1 MSTDRHHDSPSTGV
15 EPVNTDVA
23 FEKADI
29 STGAIYIY
37 LIGLAISVILTFG
50 VCVFILS
57 GTTHMVDSSDT
68 PPPPIRQEMG
78 KAFEAMPPEPRLQGV
93 PGHDNDPQEDLRE
106 KMKHDSQAT
115 KRYEMLDQSSGMAQI
130 PIEDAMKMIVE
141 KGLPGAPPPE
151 PK

>member
-1 MSTDRHHDSPSTGV
+1 MSTDRHHDSHPTGV

-37 LIGLAISVILTFG
+37 LIGLSISVILTFG

-106 KMKHDSQAT
+106 KVRHDLQAMHH
-115 KRYEMLDQSSGMAQI
+115 YEMVDQSSGMAQI

>member
-1 MSTDRHHDSPSTGV
+1 MSTDRHHDSHPAGG

-23 FEKADI
+23 WERADI

-57 GTTHMVDSSDT
+57 GTTHMVDRSDT

-78 KAFEAMPPEPRLQGV
+78 KSFEAMPPEPRLQGV
-93 PGHDNDPQEDLRE
+93 PGHEKDPQEDLRE
-106 KMKHDSQAT
+106 KMGKDSEAMHH
-115 KRYEMLDQSSGMAQI
+115 YEMVDQSSGMAQI